1 MTGQFEEYRKL
12 NQLFSSHNSILL
24 AVSGGIDSMVMLH
37 LFIKAN
43 YNISVAHCN
52 FRLRGAE
59 SDEDERFIEELCRTH
74 NLRFYKKRF
83 HTTKYASDKGI
94 SIQMAARDLR
104 YEWLRQVRKEDDI
117 DLLATGHNLND
128 NAETILIN
136 MSRGT
141 GISGLTGIKSK
152 SAYII
157 RPVLFASRQMIR
169 EYADQNSITFRED
182 SSNIQTKY
190 TRNKIRHKIIPVLEQ
205 INPSVIHS
213 IGQTSE
219 YLSSAFT
226 IYEQAV
232 TSKIGEI
239 VSRENNKSCIELKH
253 IKNLEPLDTWI
264 YEIFKQWN
272 FGRLQVKDII
282 RLTDAATGKQ
292 LFSSTHILTRDR
304 NRIIITG
311 RYNDERK
318 IFTLHSLDD
327 LRSCPLTE
335 SALIIPAE
343 EFHILKDP
351 DYACLDADL
360 VMFPL
365 TLRLWEDGDY
375 FHPLGMDGKKKISD
389 LLIDLKIPVPEKKDV
404 FVLETGGRIA
414 WVLGIRT
421 DNRFKVTDSTR
432 EVLLIRKKQI

>member
-12 NQLFSSHNSILL
+12 NQLFSVHDKILL

-43 YNISVAHCN
+43 HNISVAHCN

-59 SDEDERFIEELCRTH
+59 SDEDERFIEELCRSY
-74 NLRFYKKRF
+74 NLKFYKKRF
-83 HTTKYASDKGI
+83 HTAGYASDKGI

-104 YEWLRQVRKEDDI
+104 YEWLRQVREENDL

-152 SAYII
+152 SDHII
-157 RPVLFASRQMIR
+157 RPLLFASRQMISQ
-169 EYADQNSITFRED
+169 YADQNTITFRED

-219 YLSSAFT
+219 YLRSAFT
-226 IYEQAV
+226 VYEQAV

-239 VSRENNKSCIELKH
+239 VSRENSTSCIEVKN
-253 IKNLEPLDTWI
+253 IKNLEPLSIWI

-272 FGRLQVKDII
+272 FGRLQVGDII

-292 LFSSTHILTRDR
+292 LFSSTHILTKDR

-311 RYNDERK
+311 RYNNEK
-318 IFTLHSLDD
+318 KAFSIYSVDD

-335 SALIIPAE
+335 SANIMPAE
-343 EFHILKDP
+343 EFHMVKDP
-351 DYACLDADL
+351 AYACLDADL
-360 VMFPL
+360 VIFPF
-365 TLRLWEDGDY
+365 TLRIWEDGDY
-375 FHPLGMDGKKKISD
+375 FYPLGMDGKKKISD
-389 LLIDLKIPVPEKKDV
+389 LLIDLKIPVPEKKNV
-404 FVLETGGRIA
+404 FVLETRGQIA
-414 WVLGIRT
+414 WVLGIRI
-421 DNRFKVTDSTR
+421 DNRFRITGSTR
-432 EVLLIRKKQI
+432 EVLLVRKK